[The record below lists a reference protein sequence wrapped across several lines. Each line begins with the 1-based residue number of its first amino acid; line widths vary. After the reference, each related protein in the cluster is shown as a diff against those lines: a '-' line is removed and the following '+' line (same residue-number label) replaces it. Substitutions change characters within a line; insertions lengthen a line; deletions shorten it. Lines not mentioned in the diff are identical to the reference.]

1 MLQTEILETAFLL
14 SVNSD
19 RRNEFP
25 VAVFGTNSGLKI
37 QFLWARSA
45 EAVTHNMDSL
55 KNQVAVVTG
64 ASSGI
69 GKAIALTLAG
79 QGAELFLAAR
89 RKEALGETAKEAQK
103 AGGVAHT
110 SSLDLTKDED
120 IRALGEKLQNE
131 AAGLSILVLCGGAI
145 AHGSLEKAALAD
157 LDLMYRSNVRGHY
170 ALIQTMLPLLRK
182 AKGQIVFVNSSA
194 GLRSPA
200 NTGQFSATQHAFRSI
215 ADSLRDEVNADGI
228 RVLSIFPG
236 RTATPRMEKLF
247 AKEGRAYKPELLL
260 QPEDVAEMVTHA
272 LRLPRTAEVTD
283 ISMRPMQK
291 SY

>member
-1 MLQTEILETAFLL
+1 
-14 SVNSD
+14 
-19 RRNEFP
+19 
-25 VAVFGTNSGLKI
+25 
-37 QFLWARSA
+37 
-45 EAVTHNMDSL
+45 MDSL
-55 KNQVAVVTG
+55 KSQVAVVTG

-69 GKAIALTLAG
+69 GKAIALALAG
-79 QGAELFLAAR
+79 QGANLFLAAR
-89 RKEALGETAKEAQK
+89 SKDGLGETAKEAQK
-103 AGGVAHT
+103 AGARAHT
-110 SSLDLTKDED
+110 CSLDLTKDEE
-120 IRALGEKLQNE
+120 IRALGEKLQRE
-131 AAGLSILVLCGGAI
+131 APGVNILVLCGGAI
-145 AHGSLEKAALAD
+145 AHGPHEKAPIAD
-157 LDLMYRSNVRGHY
+157 LDLMYRANVRGHY
-170 ALIQTMLPLLRK
+170 ALIQTVLPLLRK
-182 AKGQIVFVNSSA
+182 VKGQIVFVNSSA

-200 NTGQFSATQHAFRSI
+200 TAGQFSATQHAFRSI

-283 ISMRPMQK
+283 IHIRPMQK

>member
-1 MLQTEILETAFLL
+1 
-14 SVNSD
+14 
-19 RRNEFP
+19 
-25 VAVFGTNSGLKI
+25 
-37 QFLWARSA
+37 
-45 EAVTHNMDSL
+45 MDSL
-55 KNQVAVVTG
+55 KNQVALVTG

-69 GKAIALTLAG
+69 GKAIALALAG
-79 QGAELFLAAR
+79 HGAELYLAAR
-89 RKEALGETAKEAQK
+89 SKDALGETAKEAQR
-103 AGGVAHT
+103 AGARAHT
-110 SSLDLTKDED
+110 CSLDLTTDED
-120 IRALGEKLQNE
+120 FRALGEKVQRDG
-131 AAGLSILVLCGGAI
+131 AGLNILVLCGGAI
-145 AHGSLEKAALAD
+145 AHGAHEKAPLAD
-157 LDLMYRSNVRGHY
+157 LDLMYRSNMRGHY

-194 GLRSPA
+194 GLRSPVNA
-200 NTGQFSATQHAFRSI
+200 GQFSATQHAFRSI

-247 AKEGRAYKPELLL
+247 AKEGRTYKPELLL

-283 ISMRPMQK
+283 INIRPMQK

>member
-1 MLQTEILETAFLL
+1 
-14 SVNSD
+14 
-19 RRNEFP
+19 
-25 VAVFGTNSGLKI
+25 
-37 QFLWARSA
+37 
-45 EAVTHNMDSL
+45 MDSL
-55 KNQVAVVTG
+55 KNQVALVTG
-64 ASSGI
+64 SSSGI
-69 GKAIALTLAG
+69 GKAIALTLAR

-89 RKEALGETAKEAQK
+89 NKEALGETAKEAQK
-103 AGGVAHT
+103 AGARAHT
-110 SSLDLTKDED
+110 YSLDLTKDED
-120 IRALGEKLQNE
+120 IRALGEKLE
-131 AAGLSILVLCGGAI
+131 RETAGLNILVLCGGAI
-145 AHGSLEKAALAD
+145 AHGPHEKAPLAD

-200 NTGQFSATQHAFRSI
+200 SAGQFSATQHAFRSI

-283 ISMRPMQK
+283 ISIRPMQK